1 MLILLEIC
9 SQNFRYFLRKSD
21 LAFIIKFKLPFG
33 DGPTIRL
40 VIMNTGKKI
49 RQIRLS
55 KGYSQENLA
64 DLLSISTTAYGD
76 IERNK
81 TELTIARAT
90 EIAKVLEINIID
102 LLEIELQSVD
112 ISMEKLQLENEKL
125 KTEVE
130 KWQMTAAYWHE
141 KYENRFVG
149 NSMRVITEETERRKI
164 GF

>member
-1 MLILLEIC
+1 MKK
-9 SQNFRYFLRKSD
+9 N
-21 LAFIIKFKLPFG
+21 
-33 DGPTIRL
+33 TIYHSPL
-40 VIMNTGKKI
+40 GVGGINIGEKI

-64 DLLSISTTAYGD
+64 DLLNISTTAYGD

-90 EIAKVLEINIID
+90 EIAKILNIGIVD
-102 LLEIELQSVD
+102 LLDIELQSVD
-112 ISMEKLQLENEKL
+112 ASMEKLQLENEKL

-149 NSMRVITEETERRKI
+149 NTMRVVTEEQERRKI